1 MSRAEYARRVVIA
14 ASIGALFV
22 AGLIFLRYVAH
33 VLLILFAGI
42 LLATVVDGVGRWLC
56 SVTGLP
62 RRAGALGAIFGTL
75 VLLGLVGWWVGPE
88 LVEQFGQLA
97 ERIPA
102 AIQQGQEYL
111 EERGWGQELI
121 GQVGDSEGPSLGDL
135 AGGAAGLFTSVL
147 GAIANLLIILFL
159 CIYLAYE
166 PGVYRDAVLDLV
178 PSVERDRIR
187 DVLSNAGS
195 ALRLWMIGQ
204 LGAMAVVGVLTA
216 VALTIAGVPA
226 ALALGV
232 IAGLLDFVPIIGP
245 LIAAV
250 PAIIIGLGEG
260 LGTGVVV
267 ALIFTAVQQI
277 ESYIV
282 TPLFQ
287 RGVVSLPPA
296 LVLGAQVVLAVL
308 FGLLGIFL
316 STPLLVVVIV
326 LVQTLY
332 VEDVLGEDVPVMGSD

>member
-1 MSRAEYARRVVIA
+1 MSRAEFARRVVIA

-56 SVTGLP
+56 RVTGLP

-75 VLLGLVGWWVGPE
+75 AFLGLVGWWVGPE

-102 AIQQGQEYL
+102 AIQEAQSYL

-121 GQVGDSEGPSLGDL
+121 GQVEDSDGLSLGAL
-135 AGGAAGLFTSVL
+135 AGGAAGLFTTVL
-147 GAIANLLIILFL
+147 GAVANLLIILFL

-178 PSVERDRIR
+178 PAVERDRIR
-187 DVLSNAGS
+187 DVLANAGS
-195 ALRLWMIGQ
+195 ALRLWMVGQ

-250 PAIIIGLGEG
+250 PALIIGLGEG
-260 LGTGVVV
+260 LGTGLVV

-277 ESYIV
+277 EGYLV

-326 LVQTLY
+326 IVQTLY
-332 VEDVLGEDVPVMGSD
+332 VEDVLGEEVPVMGSD

>member
-1 MSRAEYARRVVIA
+1 MSRSEFARRVVVA

-22 AGLIFLRYVAH
+22 AALIFLRYVAH
-33 VLLILFAGI
+33 VLLIIFAGI
-42 LLATVVDGVGRWLC
+42 LLATVVDGSARWLC
-56 SVTGLP
+56 RLTGVP
-62 RRAGALGAIFGTL
+62 RRVGALGVVFGTL
-75 VLLGLVGWWVGPE
+75 AFLGLVGWWVGPE
-88 LVEQFGQLA
+88 LVQQFGQLA

-102 AIQQGQEYL
+102 ALQDAQAYL
-111 EERGWGQELI
+111 ERWGWGQEVI
-121 GQVGDSEGPSLGDL
+121 GQMEDSAGPSLGAL
-135 AGGAAGLFTSVL
+135 VGGAAGVFTTVL

-166 PGVYRDAVLDLV
+166 PDVYRNAVLDLV
-178 PSVERDRIR
+178 PRVERDRIR
-187 DVLSNAGS
+187 DVLTNAGS

-204 LGAMAVVGVLTA
+204 LGAMTVVGVLTA

-250 PAIIIGLGEG
+250 PALIIGLGEG
-260 LGTGVVV
+260 LGTGLVV

-277 ESYIV
+277 ESYIA

-296 LVLGAQVVLAVL
+296 LVLGAQVVFAVL

-332 VEDVLGEDVPVMGSD
+332 VEDVLGEEVPVMGAG